1 MKHRS
6 QATTERNMKNIAA
19 VAATLLMVALPP
31 LIVGTPA
38 LTQSATGEV
47 SSGGIAGGDSFG
59 SEGSARGGNG
69 PSQTGVAASGGVAG
83 GNPPDNSGDAAGVA
97 AAAGASGSASVDAT
111 ATGSTSDPEQPDPAV
126 GIESC
131 GSEGRCR

>member
-1 MKHRS
+1 MK
-6 QATTERNMKNIAA
+6 ERNMKNIAA
-19 VAATLLMVALPP
+19 VAAATLLMVALPP

-83 GNPPDNSGDAAGVA
+83 GNPPGKSGDAASASAGA
-97 AAAGASGSASVDAT
+97 GAAGSADQ
-111 ATGSTSDPEQPDPAV
+111 PEAAV
-126 GIESC
+126 GIETC
-131 GSEGRCR
+131 GSEGQCR

>member
-1 MKHRS
+1 
-6 QATTERNMKNIAA
+6 MKNIAA
-19 VAATLLMVALPP
+19 VAAATLLMVALPP

-83 GNPPDNSGDAAGVA
+83 GNPPGKSGDAASASASAG
-97 AAAGASGSASVDAT
+97 AGASGSASVDAT
-111 ATGSTSDPEQPDPAV
+111 ATGSISDPDQPDAAV

-131 GSEGRCR
+131 GSDGQCR